1 MIDLY
6 VINLA
11 TRTDRWE
18 HIIKTFSD
26 PEINLIKVE
35 AEVDVKKGWIGCFLS
50 HKKCLRIAKEN
61 GLKNIM
67 VIEDD
72 CLPMNLNKESF
83 KSRLFK
89 IKNYLDTHDDWNIY
103 LGGTATISPSN
114 YKNVIKY
121 EDETFVEFTRAYMTH
136 MICYNNNVY
145 DLYLNQDITKP
156 VDEFWFGKI
165 KALISVPFLATQLE
179 GYSDIIRRKKSD
191 TKRIND
197 ANNILVKYILNK

>member
-1 MIDLY
+1 
-6 VINLA
+6 
-11 TRTDRWE
+11 
-18 HIIKTFSD
+18 
-26 PEINLIKVE
+26 
-35 AEVDVKKGWIGCFLS
+35 
-50 HKKCLRIAKEN
+50 
-61 GLKNIM
+61 
-67 VIEDD
+67 
-72 CLPMNLNKESF
+72 
-83 KSRLFK
+83 
-89 IKNYLDTHDDWNIY
+89 
-103 LGGTATISPSN
+103 
-114 YKNVIKY
+114 
-121 EDETFVEFTRAYMTH
+121 

>member
-11 TRTDRWE
+11 SRNDRWT

-35 AEVDVKKGWIGCFLS
+35 AEVNDKNGWIGCFLS
-50 HKKCLRIAKEN
+50 HKKCIRIAKEK

-72 CLPMNLNKESF
+72 CLPMNINKDTF
-83 KSRLFK
+83 KSRLLK
-89 IKNYLDTHDDWNIY
+89 IKNYLDTHDEWNIY

-114 YKNVIKY
+114 FKNVIKH
-121 EDETFVEFTRAYMTH
+121 EDETFVEFNKAYMTH
-136 MICYNNNVY
+136 MICYNSNVY
-145 DLYLNQDITKP
+145 DLYLDQEITKP

-165 KALISVPFLATQLE
+165 NALISVPFLATQLE
-179 GYSDIIRRKKSD
+179 GYSNIVKRRKSD
-191 TKRIND
+191 TKRINV
-197 ANNILVKYILNK
+197 ANNVLIKYIQNK